1 MLILIGLVVVFGSV
15 IGGYLL
21 HHGQI
26 MVLLQVSEFIIIIGA
41 AVGAVLISNPLS
53 VVKRIMGETLALLK
67 KNPFDGEAYSELLQ
81 LLYRVF
87 TIGQK
92 EGLMGLEKHVENPE
106 SSSLFQQHPIFNSH
120 PHAVAFLADTVK
132 ILLTD
137 NVEDHTLGE
146 ILDMDLEQYHE
157 EAMVVPHALT
167 KVAEALPGFGIV
179 AAVLGMII
187 TMGSIGGAAAEV
199 GAKVAAAM
207 VGTFL
212 GILLAY
218 GLVAPLAAAIET
230 RVRAEAAYMRCIR
243 TGMLAFARG
252 DKPVIALEFARRSIE
267 PAERPS
273 FQQMEDLTRNRAAA

>member
-1 MLILIGLVVVFGSV
+1 MILIGLLVVFGSV
-15 IGGYLL
+15 LGGYML

-26 MVLLQVSEFIIIIGA
+26 AVLMQISEFIIIIGA
-41 AVGAVLISNPLS
+41 ALGAVIISNPFP
-53 VVKRIMGETLALLK
+53 VVKRMFSEPFALLK
-67 KNPFDGEAYSELLQ
+67 RNPYDQEAYKDLLQ
-81 LLYRVF
+81 LLYKVF
-87 TIGQK
+87 VIGQK
-92 EGLMGLEKHVENPE
+92 EGLMGLEKHVEEPN
-106 SSSLFQQHPIFNSH
+106 SSQLFQQHPIFSSH
-120 PHAVAFLADTVK
+120 HHAVAFLADTVK

-137 NVEDHTLGE
+137 KVEDHTLSE
-146 ILDMDLEQYHE
+146 ILEMDLEQYEE

-218 GLVAPLAAAIET
+218 GMVAPIAQAVEG
-230 RVRAEAAYMRCIR
+230 RVRAEMAYLRCIR
-243 TGMLAFARG
+243 TGMLAFARA
-252 DKPVIALEFARRSIE
+252 DKPAIALEFARRSIE
-267 PAERPS
+267 PEDRPS
-273 FQQMEDLTRNRAAA
+273 FRELEELTRNRAAA

>member
-1 MLILIGLVVVFGSV
+1 MLIIIGFLVVFGSV
-15 IGGYLL
+15 IGGYMM

-26 MVLLQVSEFIIIIGA
+26 MVLLQISEYIIIIGA
-41 AVGAVLISNPLS
+41 ALGAVLISNPIG
-53 VVKRIMGETLALLK
+53 VVKRMFSESFGLLK
-67 KNPFDGEAYSELLQ
+67 KNPYDEHAYAELLQ

-92 EGLMGLEKHVENPE
+92 EGLMGLEQHVENPE
-106 SSSLFQQHPIFNSH
+106 ASTLFKEFPIFSSH
-120 PHAVAFLADTVK
+120 HHAVAFMADTVK

-157 EAMVVPHALT
+157 EAMLVPHAVG
-167 KVAEALPGFGIV
+167 KVAEGLPAFGIV

-187 TMGSIGGAAAEV
+187 TMGSIGGAASEV

-218 GLVAPLAAAIET
+218 GVAAPLAQALEG
-230 RVRAEAAYMRCIR
+230 RVRSEAAYLRCIR

-252 DKPVIALEFARRSIE
+252 DKPTIALEFARRSIE
-267 PAERPS
+267 PEDRPS
-273 FQQMEDLTRNRAAA
+273 FQELEELTRNRAAA